1 MFGKNHRE
9 SVLRRYAAPVEEPET
24 RNRYFVEQV
33 KDGKRLAGGRG
44 FPSIMAGF
52 MVLASLACTQTEP
65 LRIVD
70 AEGKTVYLGKAAE
83 TDPASLYGT
92 AMA

>member
-1 MFGKNHRE
+1 MFSRKQRD
-9 SVLRRYAAPVEEPET
+9 SVLRRYALPADET
-24 RNRYFVEQV
+24 ELPTRYFIEQV

-70 AEGKTVYLGKAAE
+70 AAGETVYLGKAGE
-83 TDPASLYGT
+83 TEPANLYGT
-92 AMA
+92 MAA